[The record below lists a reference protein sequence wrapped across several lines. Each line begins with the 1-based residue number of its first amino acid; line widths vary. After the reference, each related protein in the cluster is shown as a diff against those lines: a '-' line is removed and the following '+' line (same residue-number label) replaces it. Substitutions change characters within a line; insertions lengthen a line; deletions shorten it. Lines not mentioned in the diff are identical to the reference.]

1 VWIGL
6 NGPMRGS
13 GALSTPL
20 LGLDDPLAAGL
31 HLLGAALFGWQA
43 LRLVRRAGE
52 ARRRGVALAVFAASA
67 VAVLTIS
74 GTYHGLSAD
83 HSWKPFFQRA
93 DHSAIFLLI
102 AGTLTS
108 FHAVAFFGRG
118 RWWMVGLVWAIA
130 LAALFGKVALWSRV
144 GDDLGLVLYVGLSA
158 VGLPSIAFL
167 PRKLAWRAY
176 LPMGLGAAV
185 YVGGALV
192 DHLGEGWL
200 WPSLFGPHEFFHVA
214 VLTALLLHWRFF
226 HDWALPGR
234 VIAQPAGSPSALQR
248 A

>member
-1 VWIGL
+1 
-6 NGPMRGS
+6 MRGS
-13 GALSTPL
+13 GNLSTAF

-67 VAVLTIS
+67 VAVLSIS

-83 HSWKPFFQRA
+83 HAWKSFFQRA

-108 FHAVAFFGRG
+108 FHAVGFLGRG
-118 RWWMVGLVWAIA
+118 RLWMVGLVWALA
-130 LAALFGKVALWSRV
+130 LAALFGKVALWSQV
-144 GDDLGLVLYVGLSA
+144 GDGLGLVLYVAVSA
-158 VGLPSIAFL
+158 VALPSIAFL
-167 PRKLAWRAY
+167 PRRLAWRAY

-200 WPSLFGPHEFFHVA
+200 WPSLFGPHELFHVA

-226 HDWALPGR
+226 HAWALPGP
-234 VIAQPAGSPSALQR
+234 VVVHPAGALPTLQR

>member
-1 VWIGL
+1 
-6 NGPMRGS
+6 MAS
-13 GALSTPL
+13 A
-20 LGLDDPLAAGL
+20 L

-43 LRLVRRAGE
+43 LRLVRRAGD
-52 ARRRGVALAVFAASA
+52 ARRRSAALAVFAISA

-74 GTYHGLSAD
+74 GTYHALSAD
-83 HSWKPFFQRA
+83 HAWKAFFQRA

-108 FHAVAFFGRG
+108 FHAVAFSGRG
-118 RWWMVGLVWAIA
+118 RSWMVGLVWVVAFS
-130 LAALFGKVALWSRV
+130 ALFGKVALWSHV
-144 GDDLGLVLYVGLSA
+144 GDGLGLVMYVGLSA
-158 VGLPSIAFL
+158 IGLTSIAFL
-167 PRKLAWRAY
+167 PRKLRWRAY
-176 LPMGLGAAV
+176 VPMGLGAAV

-200 WPSLFGPHEFFHVA
+200 WPSVFGPHEFFHVA

-234 VIAQPAGSPSALQR
+234 VIVRLPETGPTLQG